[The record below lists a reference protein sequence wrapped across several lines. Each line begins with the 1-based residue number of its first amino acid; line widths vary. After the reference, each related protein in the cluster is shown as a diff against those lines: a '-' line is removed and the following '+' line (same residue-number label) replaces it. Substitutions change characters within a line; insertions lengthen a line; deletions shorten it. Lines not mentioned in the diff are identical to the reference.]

1 MLIEMVFM
9 PSKKT
14 RVFTKDA
21 PMPVGP
27 YSQAIRA
34 GDFLFVAGQ
43 VAVDPATG
51 DFVLGSITEQTQQ
64 CMENIKTILNAAG
77 ASLADVV
84 RTTIYL
90 TNMDDFGDVNDAYG
104 NYFDLD
110 PPARTTIG
118 VAALPKG
125 LSIEIDVIAYS
136 PEK

>member
-1 MLIEMVFM
+1 M

-14 RVFTKDA
+14 RVFTQDA
-21 PMPVGP
+21 PSPVGP
-27 YSQAIRA
+27 YSQAIQA

-43 VAVDPATG
+43 VPVNPKTG
-51 DFVLGSITEQTQQ
+51 DFVTGSIGNQTRQ
-64 CMENIKTILNAAG
+64 CMENLKTILNAAG

-90 TNMDDFGDVNDAYG
+90 TNMQDFGEVNDAYG

-118 VAALPKG
+118 VATLPKG
-125 LSIEIDVIAYS
+125 VAIEIDVIAYVPS
-136 PEK
+136 K

>member
-1 MLIEMVFM
+1 M
-9 PSKKT
+9 PSKKS
-14 RVFTKDA
+14 RIFTKEA
-21 PMPVGP
+21 PTPVGP

-34 GDFLFVAGQ
+34 GDFIFVAGQ
-43 VAVDPATG
+43 VPVNPETGEFVTG
-51 DFVLGSITEQTQQ
+51 DITVQTQQ
-64 CMENIKTILNAAG
+64 IMDNIKIILSKAG
-77 ASLADVV
+77 ASLLDVV

-90 TNMDDFGDVNDAYG
+90 INMSDFGDVNEAYG

-125 LSIEIDVIAYS
+125 VAIEIDVIAYA

>member
-1 MLIEMVFM
+1 M

-14 RVFTKDA
+14 RVFTQDA
-21 PMPVGP
+21 PSPVGP

-43 VAVDPATG
+43 VPVNPKTG
-51 DFVLGSITEQTQQ
+51 EFVTGSIGNQTRQ
-64 CMENIKTILNAAG
+64 CMENLKSILNAAG
-77 ASLADVV
+77 ARLADVV

-90 TNMDDFGDVNDAYG
+90 TNMHDFGEVNDAYS

-118 VAALPKG
+118 VATLPKG
-125 LSIEIDVIAYS
+125 VAIEIDVIAYVPS
-136 PEK
+136 K

>member
-1 MLIEMVFM
+1 MA
-9 PSKKT
+9 PKKT
-14 RVFTKDA
+14 RIFTEEA
-21 PMPVGP
+21 PLPVGP

-43 VAVDPATG
+43 VPVDPVTG
-51 DFVLGSITEQTQQ
+51 DFVLGAISEQTQRV
-64 CMENIKTILNAAG
+64 MENIKLILEAAG
-77 ASLADVV
+77 ASLNDVV

-90 TNMDDFGDVNDAYG
+90 ANMADFNDVNETYG

-125 LSIEIDVIAYS
+125 VAIEIDVIAYH
-136 PEK
+136 PKE

>member
-1 MLIEMVFM
+1 M
-9 PSKKT
+9 PSKKS
-14 RVFTKDA
+14 RVFTKKA
-21 PMPVGP
+21 PTPVGP

-43 VAVDPATG
+43 VPVNPETG
-51 DFVLGSITEQTQQ
+51 DFITEDIAAQTRQ
-64 CMENIKTILNAAG
+64 CMENIKAILAEAG
-77 ASLADVV
+77 VSLLEIV

-90 TNMDDFGDVNDAYG
+90 TNMADFGEVNEAYG

-125 LSIEIDVIAYS
+125 VAIEIDVIAYA
-136 PEK
+136 PQK

>member
-1 MLIEMVFM
+1 MM

-14 RVFTKDA
+14 RVFTRDA
-21 PMPVGP
+21 PTPVGP
-27 YSQAIRA
+27 YSQAIVA

-43 VAVDPATG
+43 VPVNPQTG
-51 DFVLGSITEQTQQ
+51 DFVTDSITVQTQQ
-64 CMENIKTILNAAG
+64 CMENIKAILNAAG
-77 ASLADVV
+77 ASLANIV

-90 TNMDDFGDVNDAYG
+90 TNMQDFGEVNETYG

-125 LSIEIDVIAYS
+125 VAIEIDVIAYLPS
-136 PEK
+136 K

>member
-1 MLIEMVFM
+1 MS
-9 PSKKT
+9 PKKV
-14 RVFTKDA
+14 RVFTKTA
-21 PMPVGP
+21 PAPVGP

-43 VAVDPATG
+43 VPVDPATG
-51 DFVLGSITEQTQQ
+51 EFITGSITEQTQQ
-64 CMENIKTILNAAG
+64 IMENIKAIMTAAG
-77 ASLADVV
+77 GSLSDIV

-90 TNMDDFGDVNDAYG
+90 LNMHDFGEVNEAYG

-118 VAALPKG
+118 VAELPKG
-125 LSIEIDVIAYS
+125 MAIEIDVIAYL